1 MDSSVPF
8 VLMLLMCSSII
19 VEAQLKVY
27 DLRAS
32 NLPTVILLTTDAYV
46 TVSSGST
53 SLGKTSVRYN
63 DPNPW
68 WEEEFSYFYAEEN
81 DMLTLEEF
89 SYFYAEE
96 NDMLTL
102 EVWDLDLLF
111 DDQLGVC
118 QRQLKVGTYQHDCFL
133 TKGGTLHYT
142 YTLG

>member
-1 MDSSVPF
+1 MDSSVPL
-8 VLMLLMCSSII
+8 VLLLLMCSSIM

-27 DLRAS
+27 DLRATD
-32 NLPTVILLTTDAYV
+32 LPTVVLLTTDAYV

-68 WEEEFSYFYAEEN
+68 WEEEFSYFNTEEN
-81 DMLTLEEF
+81 DT
-89 SYFYAEE
+89 
-96 NDMLTL
+96 LTL
-102 EVWDLDLLF
+102 EVYDVDLVF

>member
-1 MDSSVPF
+1 MDSSVPL
-8 VLMLLMCSSII
+8 VLLLLMCSSIM

-27 DLRAS
+27 NLRA
-32 NLPTVILLTTDAYV
+32 TDAYV
-46 TVSSGST
+46 TVSSGAT

-68 WEEEFSYFYAEEN
+68 WEEEFSYFYTEEN
-81 DMLTLEEF
+81 DT
-89 SYFYAEE
+89 
-96 NDMLTL
+96 LTL
-102 EVWDLDLLF
+102 EVYDFDLVF
-111 DDQLGVC
+111 NDQLGVC

>member
-8 VLMLLMCSSII
+8 VLLLLMCSSIM

-27 DLRAS
+27 DLRATD
-32 NLPTVILLTTDAYV
+32 LPTVVLLTTDAYV

-81 DMLTLEEF
+81 DMLTLEV
-89 SYFYAEE
+89 Y
-96 NDMLTL
+96 D
-102 EVWDLDLLF
+102 VDLLF

>member
-1 MDSSVPF
+1 MSNYPQRNIKASSKAMDSSVPF
-8 VLMLLMCSSII
+8 VLLLLMCSSIM

-27 DLRAS
+27 DLRATD
-32 NLPTVILLTTDAYV
+32 LPTVVLLTTDAYV

-81 DMLTLEEF
+81 DMLTLEV
-89 SYFYAEE
+89 Y
-96 NDMLTL
+96 D
-102 EVWDLDLLF
+102 VDLLF

>member
-81 DMLTLEEF
+81 DMLTLE
-89 SYFYAEE
+89 
-96 NDMLTL
+96 
-102 EVWDLDLLF
+102 VWDLDLLF

>member
-1 MDSSVPF
+1 MDSSVPL
-8 VLMLLMCSSII
+8 VLMLLMCSS
-19 VEAQLKVY
+19 VMVKAQLKVY
-27 DLRAS
+27 DLRATD
-32 NLPTVILLTTDAYV
+32 LPTVILLTTDAYV

-63 DPNPW
+63 DANPW
-68 WEEEFSYFYAEEN
+68 WE
-81 DMLTLEEF
+81 EEF

-118 QRQLKVGTYQHDCFL
+118 RRELKVGTYQHDCFL

>member
-32 NLPTVILLTTDAYV
+32 NLPTVVLLTTDAYV

-53 SLGKTSVRYN
+53 SLGKTSVHYN

-81 DMLTLEEF
+81 DMLTLEV
-89 SYFYAEE
+89 Y
-96 NDMLTL
+96 D
-102 EVWDLDLLF
+102 VDLLF

>member
-1 MDSSVPF
+1 MDSSVPL

-81 DMLTLEEF
+81 DMLTLE
-89 SYFYAEE
+89 
-96 NDMLTL
+96 
-102 EVWDLDLLF
+102 VWDLDLLF

>member
-1 MDSSVPF
+1 MDSSVPL
-8 VLMLLMCSSII
+8 VLLLLMYSSII

-27 DLRAS
+27 DLRATD
-32 NLPTVILLTTDAYV
+32 LPTVILLTTDAYV

-68 WEEEFSYFYAEEN
+68 WE
-81 DMLTLEEF
+81 EEF

>member
-1 MDSSVPF
+1 MDSSVPL
-8 VLMLLMCSSII
+8 VLLLFMCSSIM

-27 DLRAS
+27 DLRATD
-32 NLPTVILLTTDAYV
+32 LPTVILLTTDAYV
-46 TVSSGST
+46 TVSCGST

-68 WEEEFSYFYAEEN
+68 WNEQFSYFYAEEN
-81 DMLTLEEF
+81 DT
-89 SYFYAEE
+89 
-96 NDMLTL
+96 LTL
-102 EVWDLDLLF
+102 EVYDLDLLF

>member
-1 MDSSVPF
+1 MDSSVPL
-8 VLMLLMCSSII
+8 VLLLLMCSSIM

-27 DLRAS
+27 DLRATD
-32 NLPTVILLTTDAYV
+32 LPTVVLLTTDAYV

-68 WEEEFSYFYAEEN
+68 WEEEFSYFYTEEN
-81 DMLTLEEF
+81 DT
-89 SYFYAEE
+89 
-96 NDMLTL
+96 LTL
-102 EVWDLDLLF
+102 EVYDVDLVF

>member
-1 MDSSVPF
+1 MDSSVPLL
-8 VLMLLMCSSII
+8 LMLLMCSSII

-81 DMLTLEEF
+81 DMLTLE
-89 SYFYAEE
+89 
-96 NDMLTL
+96 
-102 EVWDLDLLF
+102 VWDLDLLF